1 MDRIGS
7 PDTGPGYPS
16 TVAEKTTIRHRF
28 LIPAIVLGLAVIACG
43 ADTELAQEV
52 ATLDTLDAVGTV
64 LGAIVDQELELLD
77 FSECM
82 RNEGID
88 IGDPTIDANGNVS
101 IGTPMNMISD
111 HGALMAA
118 YDVCDDF
125 ISGRP
130 LGHGGEDRTAVHDRL
145 VNFAKCVRE
154 NGYYDL
160 PDPDF
165 SGASGDI
172 FAGLDRQNPDYRAAE
187 QVCEELLVVG
197 SDEG

>member
-1 MDRIGS
+1 MAGL
-7 PDTGPGYPS
+7 
-16 TVAEKTTIRHRF
+16 TTIRHRF
-28 LIPAIVLGLAVIACG
+28 LIPAIVLGPAVIACE
-43 ADTELAQEV
+43 ADAEPAPEV
-52 ATLDTLDAVGTV
+52 ATLDTLDPAGTV

-82 RNEGID
+82 RAEGID
-88 IGDPTIDANGNVS
+88 IGDPTIDANGNAS
-101 IGTPMNMISD
+101 IGTPMNTISD
-111 HGALMAA
+111 HGSLMAA
-118 YDVCDDF
+118 YNVCDDF
-125 ISGRP
+125 IGSRP

-145 VNFAKCVRE
+145 VNFAKCVRD

-172 FAGLDRQNPDYRAAE
+172 FPGLDRQNPDSRAAE

-197 SDEG
+197 ADQG